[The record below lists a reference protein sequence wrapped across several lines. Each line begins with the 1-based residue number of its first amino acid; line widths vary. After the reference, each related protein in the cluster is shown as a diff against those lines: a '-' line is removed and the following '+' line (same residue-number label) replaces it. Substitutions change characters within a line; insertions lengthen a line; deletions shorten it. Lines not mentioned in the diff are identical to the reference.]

1 MQPVPLSLPSCYSRC
16 VLATVVSRL
25 GPERRQA
32 LTLFLATIENDDC
45 EMKTLAAILIR
56 ALLTISTAAL
66 ADQLLTS
73 DKQTAQGVG

>member
-1 MQPVPLSLPSCYSRC
+1 MPLSLPCCYSRC
-16 VLATVVSRL
+16 VLATVVARL
-25 GPERRQA
+25 GPEKA
-32 LTLFLATIENDDC
+32 PSSDAFLATIENDDC

-73 DKQTAQGVG
+73 DQQTAQGVG

>member
-1 MQPVPLSLPSCYSRC
+1 VYSP
-16 VLATVVSRL
+16 RL
-25 GPERRQA
+25 FPASVQKRRQA

-56 ALLTISTAAL
+56 APLTISTAAL

-73 DKQTAQGVG
+73 DQQTAQGVG